1 MADGKGK
8 SSIPAWQRSGQQ
20 QAPPSPATADE
31 ASKPSEQHS
40 GPEDSTSS
48 GEETHNTHEDA
59 MEAEEVGP
67 PPEGTSQLD
76 MVEAFLA
83 DPGVK
88 DAPLEKKR
96 RFLESKEIPVE
107 TIDKVLKPK
116 EQELPARSPIDTGDF
131 QAFRSSQAPQQP
143 MQEAPRPT
151 QQPRVQTERPP
162 PIITYPEFL
171 VDAHKLPPLITPGRI
186 INAGYVAAGL
196 ATLAY
201 GASKFLVNPMIGS
214 LVESRQDFAT
224 HTNSKLDEFNERL
237 SKIVSRVPEPAT
249 KAKGADAATSEEEID
264 DTDSLA
270 SDPTELFHR
279 DQGTQTSPPTSG
291 TSTPAPGDLITPDD
305 PTKKDAV
312 AYHTNALNILS
323 SHLSEISSSPGAD
336 EAVKARQE
344 ALSKLRHYL
353 DTTMYASSSVNLWTQ
368 SEDGIS
374 AQSGQGRN
382 GGKNGKKVDAGEE
395 LKKEVRGVKG
405 VLLSARRFPG
415 PGSAGVSMARRGWS
429 GA

>member
-8 SSIPAWQRSGQQ
+8 SSIPAWQRSRQQ

-31 ASKPSEQHS
+31 ASKPSDQHS

-48 GEETHNTHEDA
+48 GEETRNTHEDA
-59 MEAEEVGP
+59 MEAEEVAP

-116 EQELPARSPIDTGDF
+116 EEEPSTRSPIDTGDF
-131 QAFRSSQAPQQP
+131 QAFRSSQATQQP
-143 MQEAPRPT
+143 MQEAPEPT

-171 VDAHKLPPLITPGRI
+171 VDAHKPPPLITPGRI

-249 KAKGADAATSEEEID
+249 KAKGADAATSEEEVD

-279 DQGTQTSPPTSG
+279 DQGTQTSPPPSG
-291 TSTPAPGDLITPDD
+291 TSTPATGDLVTPDD
-305 PTKKDAV
+305 PTKKDAI

-374 AQSGQGRN
+374 AQSGRGQN

>member
-67 PPEGTSQLD
+67 SPEGTSQLD

-171 VDAHKLPPLITPGRI
+171 VDAHKPPPLITPGRI

-291 TSTPAPGDLITPDD
+291 TSTPAPGDLITADD

-368 SEDGIS
+368 SENGIS
-374 AQSGQGRN
+374 AQTGRGQN

-415 PGSAGVSMARRGWS
+415 PGSAGVSMPRRGWN